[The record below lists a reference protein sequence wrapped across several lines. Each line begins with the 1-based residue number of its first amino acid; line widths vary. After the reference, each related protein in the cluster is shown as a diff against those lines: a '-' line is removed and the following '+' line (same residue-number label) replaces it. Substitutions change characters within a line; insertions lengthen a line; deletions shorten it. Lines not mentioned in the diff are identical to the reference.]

1 MRMLQRQNTKRV
13 IAKRMKVSIHSSS
26 GVSGVSND
34 ADIDAITAEGSS
46 KDAKI
51 DIITDAA
58 IGLHNMNKNID
69 TPSNGND
76 RIIDIDSLSAATG
89 AGTVTGTVTT

>member
-34 ADIDAITAEGSS
+34 ADIDTINAEGNSN
-46 KDAKI
+46 DVKI
-51 DIITDAA
+51 DIVTDAE

-69 TPSNGND
+69 TLSNGND
-76 RIIDIDSLSAATG
+76 RIIDIDRLSAATG
-89 AGTVTGTVTT
+89 TATV